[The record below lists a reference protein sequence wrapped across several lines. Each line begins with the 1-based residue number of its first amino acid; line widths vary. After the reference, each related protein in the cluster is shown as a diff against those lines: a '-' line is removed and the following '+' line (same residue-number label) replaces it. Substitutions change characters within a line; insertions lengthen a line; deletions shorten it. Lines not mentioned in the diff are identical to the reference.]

1 MSLNKLLSH
10 SRSFEVTL
18 LRRSCVSPYQYFSDT
33 MSVCRTVSEILSVKK
48 RRDLETGCRGRSRS
62 LKMVP
67 FDRSCTTFYWS
78 AIVSNSCMLY
88 HFQVICRWIIMTSK
102 RSLKVIQPGTI
113 HKLASSFLFAFH
125 SNYGHIFNCLWDIQH
140 QTIAWTWKLGY
151 RLFKVIENG
160 AIR

>member
-62 LKMVP
+62 
-67 FDRSCTTFYWS
+67 SCTTFYWS

-88 HFQVICRWIIMTSK
+88 HFQVICCWIIMTSK

-113 HKLASSFLFAFH
+113 HKLGSGFLFALC
-125 SNYGHIFNCLWDIQH
+125 SNYGRIFNCLWDIQH
-140 QTIAWTWKLGY
+140 QTIAWTRKLGY